1 MNSNYIVTFL
11 VSCLLSLGSYAKV
24 DTLLVFSESMHKSIP
39 NFVIIPDNYTK
50 MSSEMPVLYLLHGAG
65 GNYTDWLSNVPQIN
79 TYANDY
85 NMIIV
90 CPDGGFTSWY
100 FDSPVDDKMRYETYF
115 FKELV
120 SQIDL
125 KYNTIKNKKG
135 RGITGLSMGGH
146 GAMYL
151 AIKHQDVWGAVGSMS
166 GGVDIRPFP
175 NNWDI
180 YKRLGRYTKHP
191 QNWEVNT
198 VVNLVYLIKDDL
210 KIIFDCG
217 TEDFF
222 LQVNQQFHKKLL
234 KANINHN
241 YKEYAGIHDWIYW
254 RSAIKNQIIFF
265 KDYFN
270 NKLEDEKNNK

>member
-1 MNSNYIVTFL
+1 
-11 VSCLLSLGSYAKV
+11 
-24 DTLLVFSESMHKSIP
+24 
-39 NFVIIPDNYTK
+39 
-50 MSSEMPVLYLLHGAG
+50 
-65 GNYTDWLSNVPQIN
+65 
-79 TYANDY
+79 
-85 NMIIV
+85 
-90 CPDGGFTSWY
+90 
-100 FDSPVDDKMRYETYF
+100 
-115 FKELV
+115 
-120 SQIDL
+120 
-125 KYNTIKNKKG
+125 
-135 RGITGLSMGGH
+135 
-146 GAMYL
+146 
-151 AIKHQDVWGAVGSMS
+151 MS

-180 YKRLGRYTKHP
+180 HKRLGRYTKHP

-222 LQVNQQFHKKLL
+222 LKVNQQFHKKLL

-270 NKLEDEKNNK
+270 NKLQDEKNNK